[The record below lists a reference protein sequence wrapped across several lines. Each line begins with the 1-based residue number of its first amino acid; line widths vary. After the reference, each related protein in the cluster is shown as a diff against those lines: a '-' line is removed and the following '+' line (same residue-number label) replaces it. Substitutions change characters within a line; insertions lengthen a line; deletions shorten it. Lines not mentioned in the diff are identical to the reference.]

1 MGVLEQMAVEALKRA
16 LTQGSAAAGEQL
28 VREVLSVLPQDR
40 LLSFK
45 RIVEE
50 VIKEKTPTF
59 TTKARTA

>member
-59 TTKARTA
+59 TTKTRTA